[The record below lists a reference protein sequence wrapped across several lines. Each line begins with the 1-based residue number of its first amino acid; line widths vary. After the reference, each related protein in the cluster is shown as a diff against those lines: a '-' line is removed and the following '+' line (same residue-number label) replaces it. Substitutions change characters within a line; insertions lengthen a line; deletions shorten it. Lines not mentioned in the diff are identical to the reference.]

1 VTEIRISPLVQLILL
16 LLVAAGIAGVIA
28 AQLPEIQRY
37 LKVRRM

>member
-1 VTEIRISPLVQLILL
+1 VTEIRISPLMQLIVA
-16 LLVAAGIAGVIA
+16 LLVAAGIAAVIA